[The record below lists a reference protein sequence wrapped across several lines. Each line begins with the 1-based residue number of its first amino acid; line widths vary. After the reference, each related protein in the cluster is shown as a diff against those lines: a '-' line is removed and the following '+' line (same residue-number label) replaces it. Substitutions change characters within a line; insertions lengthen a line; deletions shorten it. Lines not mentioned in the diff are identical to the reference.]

1 MDVTIITVLLFIP
14 GLFIAL
20 WMSLSII
27 GRIRPFP
34 VPSFMGKHLDSN
46 YRRMIQPP
54 EKLIER
60 SGIKEEMRV
69 LEVGCGSGAFTNY
82 ISRAVGNNGEVY
94 ASDIQPEMLEQ
105 LKKKLMHFENRDIK
119 NVTLIECDACNMPF
133 QDNYFDLI
141 SMVAVLQEI
150 PDKKK
155 ALLEIKR
162 VL

>member
-94 ASDIQPEMLEQ
+94 ASDIQPEMLE
-105 LKKKLMHFENRDIK
+105 
-119 NVTLIECDACNMPF
+119 
-133 QDNYFDLI
+133 
-141 SMVAVLQEI
+141 
-150 PDKKK
+150 
-155 ALLEIKR
+155 
-162 VL
+162 